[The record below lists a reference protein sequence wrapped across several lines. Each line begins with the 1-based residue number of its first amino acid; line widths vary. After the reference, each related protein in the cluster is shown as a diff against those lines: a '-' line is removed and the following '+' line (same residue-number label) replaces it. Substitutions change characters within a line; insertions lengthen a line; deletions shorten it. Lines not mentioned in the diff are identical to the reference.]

1 MVDMDNICY
10 ADTRTGVLRKEK
22 LKKKSILIILFSYMA
37 INIFA
42 NDTFF
47 SLSGG
52 NLVPV
57 NEESVSIEMR
67 EETITLDFQENF
79 YEVTVDFTFY
89 NSGDTATLSVGFP
102 FFAPGN
108 LGKGKIYDFKC
119 WTNGEET
126 SFEDIPIIWNSQ
138 TDKQLELQNAY
149 TRKIRFN
156 KKEVTTTKV
165 KYKSSYS
172 IDSNIEKNGMSH
184 SHWDGYYLYGTGSSW
199 KNSIGKIKLII
210 INNLHYG
217 YLDIIRMGDSIWG
230 ESIKDKLSKI
240 NENTYEAVFTNIEP
254 NFTEIFYIY
263 FENILSDSGPKCF
276 PGYFPFIKQI
286 TNQEELKWYKKDQ
299 LRIIRNAIY
308 ALHGYQF
315 KSEDL
320 KNLFIVVGE
329 EWYPSYN
336 ERIKTGFSEESLSEI
351 EKENIRIIL
360 EEENKR

>member
-1 MVDMDNICY
+1 M
-10 ADTRTGVLRKEK
+10 
-22 LKKKSILIILFSYMA
+22 KKKSIFIILYLLTS

-57 NEESVSIEMR
+57 TDESVSIEMK
-67 EETITLDFQENF
+67 EEVITLIFNEEY
-79 YEVTVDFTFY
+79 YEVSVEFLFY
-89 NSGDTATLSVGFP
+89 NNGNTKELTVGFP

-108 LGKGKIYDFKC
+108 LGNGKIFDFEC
-119 WTNGEET
+119 WTNESKT
-126 SFEDIPIIWNSQ
+126 TYIDKPIERSWDVSNQ
-138 TDKQLELQNAY
+138 PKLENAY
-149 TRKIRFN
+149 TRQITFEKNKIT
-156 KKEVTTTKV
+156 KTKV
-165 KYKSSYS
+165 KYKSTYS
-172 IDSNIEKNGMSH
+172 VFFDINEDGLSH
-184 SHWDGYYLYGTGSSW
+184 AHWDGYYLFGTGSNW

-210 INNLHYG
+210 VNNLPYG
-217 YLDIIRMGDSIWG
+217 YLEYIRMGESIWG
-230 ESIKDKLSKI
+230 ESIKDKISII
-240 NENTYEAVFTNIEP
+240 NENTYEAIFTNIEP
-254 NFTEIFYIY
+254 DFTDIFYIY

-320 KNLFIVVGE
+320 RNFFTLVGND
-329 EWYPSYN
+329 WYPSYT
-336 ERIKTGFSEESLSEI
+336 ERIKSVFSENSLSEI
-351 EKENIRIIL
+351 EKENIKIIL
-360 EEENKR
+360 QEENKR

>member
-1 MVDMDNICY
+1 
-10 ADTRTGVLRKEK
+10 
-22 LKKKSILIILFSYMA
+22 MA

-89 NSGDTATLSVGFP
+89 NSGDTETLSVGFP

-126 SFEDIPIIWNSQ
+126 SFEDIPLIWNSE
-138 TDKQLELQNAY
+138 TDKQPELQNAY

-156 KKEVTTTKV
+156 KKDVTTTKV

-172 IDSNIEKNGMSH
+172 RDLDIEKSGMSYAY
-184 SHWDGYYLYGTGSSW
+184 WDGYYLFGTGSSW
-199 KNSIGKIKLII
+199 KNSIGKIKLVI
-210 INNLHYG
+210 INNLPYG
-217 YLDIIRMGDSIWG
+217 YIETVRMGKDIG
-230 ESIKDKLSKI
+230 GTSIKNKISKI
-240 NENTYEAVFTNIEP
+240 DEKTYEVIFTNIEP
-254 NFTEIFYIY
+254 NYTDIFYIC
-263 FENILSDSGPKCF
+263 FDNILSDSGPKYF
-276 PGYFPFIKQI
+276 PAYFPFIKKI
-286 TNQEELKWYKKDQ
+286 TNSDELKWYTKAQ
-299 LRIIRNAIY
+299 LRIIRNTIY

-320 KNLFIVVGE
+320 KNLFIVVGKD
-329 EWYPSYN
+329 WNPTYH
-336 ERIKTGFSEESLSEI
+336 ERIKSGFSEESLSEI

>member
-1 MVDMDNICY
+1 M
-10 ADTRTGVLRKEK
+10 
-22 LKKKSILIILFSYMA
+22 KKKSILFILVFHIA

-52 NLVPV
+52 NLVPI
-57 NEESVSIEMR
+57 NEESVSIEMK
-67 EETITLDFQENF
+67 EETITLDFHENY

-89 NSGDTATLSVGFP
+89 NSCNTETLSIGFP

-126 SFEDIPIIWNSQ
+126 SFEDKPIIWNSK
-138 TDKQLELQNAY
+138 TDEQPELQNAY
-149 TRKIRFN
+149 TRKIQFN
-156 KKEVTTTKV
+156 KNQITTTKV

-172 IDSNIEKNGMSH
+172 IDSDIEKKGMSYAY
-184 SHWDGYYLYGTGSSW
+184 WDGYYLYGTGSSW
-199 KNSIGKIKLII
+199 KNSIGKIHLVI
-210 INNLHYG
+210 INNLPYG
-217 YLDIIRMGDSIWG
+217 YLETVRMGKNIWG
-230 ESIKDKLSKI
+230 SSVKDKISIIDEK
-240 NENTYEAVFTNIEP
+240 TYEVIFTNIEP
-254 NFTEIFYIY
+254 DYTDIFYVC
-263 FENILSDSGPKCF
+263 FENILFDSGPKRF
-276 PGYFPFIKQI
+276 PAYFPFIKTI
-286 TNQEELKWYKKDQ
+286 TNSDELKWYTKAQ
-299 LRIIRNAIY
+299 LRIIRNTIF

-320 KNLFIVVGE
+320 RNLFIVVGKD
-329 EWYPSYN
+329 WYPSYT
-336 ERIKTGFSEESLSEI
+336 ERIKTVFSEESLSEI